1 MVTRI
6 LIALCL
12 LATVA
17 QGQVVRKILRPD
29 LGAASEVGL
38 VGRWCMEE
46 KLVISQISDKSGNG
60 NIAYNATGTSL
71 VGGNLGR
78 AALFTGSEY
87 LTVPDIGTT
96 VATNH
101 SIVAWVFNRNTF
113 PNGQAPI
120 IFAQRQGYN
129 RAQLYLNTANQ
140 LGYVD
145 WKADRNER
153 VNILAGLV
161 PQNRWSMVVAT
172 TDNSTGIAAIYIN
185 GQRVASTNYTGVM
198 SQNSIESWIGW
209 EGASGNTDRKWRGMM
224 DEVRYYSRPLAAAEI
239 KALYYSRRPTQ

>member
-1 MVTRI
+1 MITRI

-17 QGQVVRKILRPD
+17 QGQVMRKILRPD

-46 KLVISQISDKSGNG
+46 KLVVSQIPDKSGNG
-60 NIAYNATGTSL
+60 WIAYNATGTSL
-71 VGGNLGR
+71 VSGNLGR

-87 LTVPDIGTT
+87 LNVATMT

-113 PNGQAPI
+113 PNGQTPH
-120 IFAQRQGYN
+120 IFSQRQIGYN
-129 RAQLYLNTANQ
+129 REQFVVTTANQ
-140 LGYVD
+140 LQYVD
-145 WKADRNER
+145 WKADGNGR
-153 VNILAGLV
+153 VSMSAGLV

-185 GQRVASTNYTGVM
+185 GQQVASTNYTGVM
-198 SQNSIESWIGW
+198 SQTHVESWIGW
-209 EGASGNTDRKWRGMM
+209 EGALGNTDRKWRGMM

-239 KALYYSRRPTQ
+239 KALYYARRPTQ